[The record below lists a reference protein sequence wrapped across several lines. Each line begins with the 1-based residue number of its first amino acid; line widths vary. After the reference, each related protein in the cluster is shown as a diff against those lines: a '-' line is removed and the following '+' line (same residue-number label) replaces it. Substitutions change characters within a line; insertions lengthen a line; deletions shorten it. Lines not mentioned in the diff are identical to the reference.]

1 MSSAVCMLPE
11 NMRFHRTDH
20 VLEIVFPTRE
30 NCYRNLRDFKT
41 GFKMERISETQIFG
55 QFSKYRSGGTSADNA
70 ERSQCPCLS
79 RMLEI
84 AW

>member
-1 MSSAVCMLPE
+1 MLPE

-20 VLEIVFPTRE
+20 VLEIVLPTRE

-41 GFKMERISETQIFG
+41 GFKMERISGTQIFG
-55 QFSKYRSGGTSADNA
+55 KVSKYRSVVTSADSA
-70 ERSQCPCLS
+70 GRSQCPSLS

-84 AW
+84 A